1 MPDKENTF
9 VLKADGAMEYLI
21 EAKDAM
27 DMKSWIATIR
37 YCMKTTP
44 TSQMPSHSLDDAAP
58 SNPSLPNTSLISS
71 TGSITETSTS
81 AVCAPSSSTA
91 NTSTTGA
98 TLNNNNVN
106 SMNNNQLA
114 SSSQPEVPPRRPE
127 ASSQFHLDE
136 DDLEHESDLTS
147 QMNEYPWYYSKASIH
162 FSMLTS
168 FIFQQVPW
176 NTSQIGCVCNGS
188 PWRSEQSWSVLGSSE
203 RNT

>member
-37 YCMKTTP
+37 YCMKTMP
-44 TSQMPSHSLDDAAP
+44 TSQMPSHSHDDGAS
-58 SNPSLPNTSLISS
+58 SNPTLPNTSLISS
-71 TGSITETSTS
+71 TGSITESSTS

-114 SSSQPEVPPRRPE
+114 SSSQPEIPPRRHPE

-147 QMNEYPWYYSKASIH
+147 QMNEYPW
-162 FSMLTS
+162 
-168 FIFQQVPW
+168 
-176 NTSQIGCVCNGS
+176 
-188 PWRSEQSWSVLGSSE
+188 
-203 RNT
+203 

>member
-44 TSQMPSHSLDDAAP
+44 TSQMPSHSLDDGAT

-81 AVCAPSSSTA
+81 AACAPSSSTA
-91 NTSTTGA
+91 NPSTTGA

-106 SMNNNQLA
+106 STNNNQLA
-114 SSSQPEVPPRRPE
+114 SSSQPDVPPRRPE

-147 QMNEYPWYYSKASIH
+147 QMNEYPW
-162 FSMLTS
+162 
-168 FIFQQVPW
+168 
-176 NTSQIGCVCNGS
+176 
-188 PWRSEQSWSVLGSSE
+188 
-203 RNT
+203 

>member
-44 TSQMPSHSLDDAAP
+44 TSQMPSHSLDDGAT

-71 TGSITETSTS
+71 TGSIAEGTSNL
-81 AVCAPSSSTA
+81 CAPSSSTA
-91 NTSTTGA
+91 NASNASG

-106 SMNNNQLA
+106 STNNNQMP
-114 SSSQPEVPPRRPE
+114 STSHPEIPPRRPDGGP
-127 ASSQFHLDE
+127 SSQFHLDE
-136 DDLEHESDLTS
+136 DDLEHESDLTA
-147 QMNEYPWYYSKASIH
+147 QMNEYPW
-162 FSMLTS
+162 
-168 FIFQQVPW
+168 
-176 NTSQIGCVCNGS
+176 
-188 PWRSEQSWSVLGSSE
+188 
-203 RNT
+203 

>member
-44 TSQMPSHSLDDAAP
+44 TSQMPSHSLDGGAT
-58 SNPSLPNTSLISS
+58 SNPSLPNTSIISS
-71 TGSITETSTS
+71 TGSIAETPTST
-81 AVCAPSSSTA
+81 ACAPSSSNA

-106 SMNNNQLA
+106 SVNNNRDYRDNQA
-114 SSSQPEVPPRRPE
+114 SSSSSQPEIPPRRPE

-147 QMNEYPWYYSKASIH
+147 QMNEYPW
-162 FSMLTS
+162 
-168 FIFQQVPW
+168 
-176 NTSQIGCVCNGS
+176 
-188 PWRSEQSWSVLGSSE
+188 
-203 RNT
+203 

>member
-44 TSQMPSHSLDDAAP
+44 TSQMPSHSLDDAVT
-58 SNPSLPNTSLISS
+58 SNQSLPNTSLISS
-71 TGSITETSTS
+71 TGSTAEAPS
-81 AVCAPSSSTA
+81 ACAASSSTA
-91 NTSTTGA
+91 VPAAPPA

-106 SMNNNQLA
+106 STNNNQPT

-127 ASSQFHLDE
+127 ALSQFHLDE
-136 DDLEHESDLTS
+136 DDLEHESDLTA
-147 QMNEYPWYYSKASIH
+147 QMNEYPW
-162 FSMLTS
+162 
-168 FIFQQVPW
+168 
-176 NTSQIGCVCNGS
+176 
-188 PWRSEQSWSVLGSSE
+188 
-203 RNT
+203 

>member
-44 TSQMPSHSLDDAAP
+44 TSQMPSLSHDDGAP
-58 SNPSLPNTSLISS
+58 SNPSMPNTSLISS

-81 AVCAPSSSTA
+81 AACAPSSSTA
-91 NTSTTGA
+91 NPSTTGA

-114 SSSQPEVPPRRPE
+114 SSSQPEIPPRRPE

-147 QMNEYPWYYSKASIH
+147 QMNEYPW
-162 FSMLTS
+162 
-168 FIFQQVPW
+168 
-176 NTSQIGCVCNGS
+176 
-188 PWRSEQSWSVLGSSE
+188 
-203 RNT
+203 